1 MGRADEF
8 QLGGN
13 LLCATEVKGDDGRG
27 RHEERV
33 AVAVAPTQMKTDC

>member
-1 MGRADEF
+1 MGRADGS
-8 QLGGN
+8 QLGSN

-33 AVAVAPTQMKTDC
+33 AVAVAPTLMKKDC